1 MVTALLA
8 ERAGVRFKA
17 HRSGNDIA
25 EGRLAEVPV
34 TLARPRSYMNLSG
47 RPVAALAAFY
57 KIPPDR
63 LVVIHDELDI
73 PFGAL
78 RLKFG
83 GGDNG
88 HNGLRSITQALGTRD
103 YYRVRFGI
111 GRPPGR
117 MEAAVYVLRDFS
129 PAERK
134 DLPLFIDRCA
144 DATETLISKGLADAQ
159 NIYHTDWPEELSPMT
174 GDDHALAR
182 DLAEQAGQRL
192 VELRAHGGD
201 PDVLRKAGDRLS
213 HEFLTRELA
222 DRRPGDVVLSE
233 EGADNPARLDARRV
247 WIVDP
252 LDGTREFG
260 EPGRTDW
267 AVHVALWERSDG
279 SGPGDLTAGAVALP
293 AQGKVLST
301 AAGERQQCSIDAA
314 ITTSMF
320 HRGREGAPDGGTGLA
335 GGDGG
340 ASGRPGGAGGA
351 SGRIRIVVSRT
362 RAPQFV
368 RNISDLIDAELVP
381 LGSAGAKVAAV
392 VGGEVDAYVHGGGFY
407 EWDTAAP
414 VAVARAAGFH
424 ASRIDSSALAY
435 NQADLL
441 MPDILVCRPAVAG
454 VLLQAIREV
463 TNAS

>member
-1 MVTALLA
+1 
-8 ERAGVRFKA
+8 
-17 HRSGNDIA
+17 
-25 EGRLAEVPV
+25 
-34 TLARPRSYMNLSG
+34 
-47 RPVAALAAFY
+47 
-57 KIPPDR
+57 
-63 LVVIHDELDI
+63 
-73 PFGAL
+73 
-78 RLKFG
+78 
-83 GGDNG
+83 
-88 HNGLRSITQALGTRD
+88 
-103 YYRVRFGI
+103 
-111 GRPPGR
+111 
-117 MEAAVYVLRDFS
+117 
-129 PAERK
+129 
-134 DLPLFIDRCA
+134 
-144 DATETLISKGLADAQ
+144 
-159 NIYHTDWPEELSPMT
+159 MT

-192 VELRAHGGD
+192 LELRAHGGD
-201 PDVLRKAGDRLS
+201 PDVLRQAGDRLS

-267 AVHVALWERSDG
+267 AVHVALWERSG
-279 SGPGDLTAGAVALP
+279 PSGPGDLTAGAVALP

-340 ASGRPGGAGGA
+340 ASGRPGGDGGASGRPGGDGGA

-368 RNISDLIDAELVP
+368 RDISDLIDAELVS

-392 VGGEVDAYVHGGGFY
+392 VDGEVDAYVHGGGFY

-424 ASRIDSSALAY
+424 ASRIDSSALVY